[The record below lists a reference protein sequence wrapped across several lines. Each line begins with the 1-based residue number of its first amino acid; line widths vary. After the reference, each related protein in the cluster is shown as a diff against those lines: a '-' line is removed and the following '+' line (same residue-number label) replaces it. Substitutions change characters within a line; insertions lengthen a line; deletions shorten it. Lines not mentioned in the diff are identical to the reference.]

1 MKKFQNS
8 IIGILLIVV
17 GMILGLNA
25 FHITHINIFFEG
37 WWTLFIIIPSLYG
50 FFTERDKTGSLIGLF
65 IGVYLLLSCQGII
78 SFRFLWKLFLP
89 LVLIIL
95 GIQILFKN
103 SFSKSNSSN
112 ETTNTFSNKKY
123 NFDYQ
128 TYTGGNYDVTFGGMA
143 LDLQKANLESET
155 IINIST
161 LFAGVDLYLPE
172 DVNLQIESSSFF
184 GGVDRHQRLNK
195 ESNTKTILLK
205 AHCVFGGVNI
215 K

>member
-8 IIGILLIVV
+8 IIGILLVVV
-17 GMILGLNA
+17 GTILGLNA
-25 FHITHINIFFEG
+25 FHITHINLFFEG
-37 WWTLFIIIPSLYG
+37 WWTLFIIIPSLCG
-50 FFTERDKTGSLIGLF
+50 IFTERDKTASLIGLF

-78 SFRFLWKLFLP
+78 SFHFLWKLFLP

-103 SFSKSNSSN
+103 
-112 ETTNTFSNKKY
+112 
-123 NFDYQ
+123 
-128 TYTGGNYDVTFGGMA
+128 YDVTFGGMT
-143 LDLQKANLESET
+143 LDLQKADLASET

-184 GGVDRHQRLNK
+184 GGVDRHQRTNK
-195 ESNTKTILLK
+195 ESNTKIVILK

-215 K
+215 R

>member
-17 GMILGLNA
+17 GTILGLNA
-25 FHITHINIFFEG
+25 FHITHINLFFEG
-37 WWTLFIIIPSLYG
+37 WWTLFIIIPSLCG
-50 FFTERDKTGSLIGLF
+50 IFAERDKTGSFIGLF

-103 SFSKSNSSN
+103 SFSRNNSSN

-128 TYTGGNYDVTFGGMA
+128 TYTGGNYHVTFGGMT

-155 IINIST
+155 VIDISA

-184 GGVDRHQRLNK
+184 GGVDRHQRINK
-195 ESNTKTILLK
+195 ENNTKTVILK

>member
-1 MKKFQNS
+1 MKHFQNS

-17 GMILGLNA
+17 GTILGLNA
-25 FHITHINIFFEG
+25 FHITHINLFFEG
-37 WWTLFIIIPSLYG
+37 WWTLFIIVPSLCG
-50 FFTERDKTGSLIGLF
+50 IFTERDKTGSFIGLF

-89 LVLIIL
+89 LALIIL

-103 SFSKSNSSN
+103 SFSRNNSSN
-112 ETTNTFSNKKY
+112 ETTNNFSNKKY
-123 NFDYQ
+123 NFDNQ
-128 TYTGGNYDVTFGGMA
+128 IYTGGNYNVTFGVMT

-155 IINIST
+155 VIEISA
-161 LFAGVDLYLPE
+161 LFAGADLYLPE
-172 DVNLQIESSSFF
+172 DANLQIESSSFF

-195 ESNTKTILLK
+195 ESNTKTVILK

>member
-1 MKKFQNS
+1 MKKLQNN

-17 GMILGLNA
+17 GTILGLNA

-37 WWTLFIIIPSLYG
+37 WWTLFIIIPSLCG
-50 FFTERDKTGSLIGLF
+50 FFAERDKIGSLIGLF

-103 SFSKSNSSN
+103 SFSKSKSSS

-128 TYTGGNYDVTFGGMA
+128 IYTGGNYDVTFGGMT
-143 LDLQKANLESET
+143 LDLQKADLPSET

-195 ESNTKTILLK
+195 ESNTKTVILK
-205 AHCVFGGVNI
+205 VHCVFGGVNI

>member
-25 FHITHINIFFEG
+25 FHITHINIFFDG
-37 WWTLFIIIPSLYG
+37 WWTLFIIIPSLCG
-50 FFTERDKTGSLIGLF
+50 IFTEHDKTGSLIGLF
-65 IGVYLLLSCQGII
+65 IGIYLLLLCQGII
-78 SFRFLWKLFLP
+78 SFRFLWKLCLP

-103 SFSKSNSSN
+103 SFSKSNSSK

-128 TYTGGNYDVTFGGMA
+128 TYTGGNYDVSFGGMT
-143 LDLQKANLESET
+143 LDLQKANLASET

-184 GGVDRHQRLNK
+184 GGVDCHQRLNK
-195 ESNTKTILLK
+195 ESNTKTVILK

>member
-8 IIGILLIVV
+8 IIGILLIVI
-17 GMILGLNA
+17 GTILGLNA
-25 FHITHINIFFEG
+25 FHITHINLFFEG
-37 WWTLFIIIPSLYG
+37 WWTFFIIIPSLCG
-50 FFTERDKTGSLIGLF
+50 VFTERDKTGSFIGLF

-89 LVLIIL
+89 LVFIIL

-103 SFSKSNSSN
+103 SFSRNNSSY

-123 NFDYQ
+123 NFDDQ
-128 TYTGGNYDVTFGGMA
+128 TYTGGNYDVTFGGMT

-155 IINIST
+155 VIDISV

-184 GGVDRHQRLNK
+184 GGVDRHQRINK
-195 ESNTKTILLK
+195 DSNTKTVILK

>member
-8 IIGILLIVV
+8 IIGILLIIV
-17 GMILGLNA
+17 GTILGLNA
-25 FHITHINIFFEG
+25 FHITHINLFFEG
-37 WWTLFIIIPSLYG
+37 WWTLFIIIPSLCG
-50 FFTERDKTGSLIGLF
+50 IFTERDKTASLIGLF

-78 SFRFLWKLFLP
+78 SFHFLWKLFLP

-103 SFSKSNSSN
+103 SFSKNNSS
-112 ETTNTFSNKKY
+112 TKATNTFSNKKY

-128 TYTGGNYDVTFGGMA
+128 TYAGGNYDVSFGGMT
-143 LDLQKANLESET
+143 LDLRKANFESET
-155 IINIST
+155 MINVSV

-184 GGVDRHQRLNK
+184 GGVDRHQRTNK
-195 ESNTKTILLK
+195 ESNTKIVILK
-205 AHCVFGGVNI
+205 AHCVFGGINI
-215 K
+215 R

>member
-8 IIGILLIVV
+8 IIGILLVVV
-17 GMILGLNA
+17 GTILGLNA
-25 FHITHINIFFEG
+25 FHITHINLFFEG
-37 WWTLFIIIPSLYG
+37 WWTLFIIIPSLCG
-50 FFTERDKTGSLIGLF
+50 IFTERDKTASFIGLF

-78 SFRFLWKLFLP
+78 SFHFLWKLFLP

-103 SFSKSNSSN
+103 FFSKNNSST
-112 ETTNTFSNKKY
+112 EAKNTFSNKKC

-128 TYTGGNYDVTFGGMA
+128 TYTGGNYDVTFGGMT
-143 LDLQKANLESET
+143 LDLQKADLASET

-184 GGVDRHQRLNK
+184 GGVDRHQRTNK
-195 ESNTKTILLK
+195 ESNTKIVILK

-215 K
+215 R

>member
-17 GMILGLNA
+17 GTILGLNA
-25 FHITHINIFFEG
+25 FHITHINLFFEG
-37 WWTLFIIIPSLYG
+37 WWTLFIIIPSLCG
-50 FFTERDKTGSLIGLF
+50 IFTERDKTGSFIGLF
-65 IGVYLLLSCQGII
+65 IGVYLFLSCQGII

-103 SFSKSNSSN
+103 SFSRNNSSN

-128 TYTGGNYDVTFGGMA
+128 TYTGGNYDVTFGGIT

-155 IINIST
+155 VIDISV

-172 DVNLQIESSSFF
+172 DVNLQVESSSFF
-184 GGVDRHQRLNK
+184 GGVDRHQRINK
-195 ESNTKTILLK
+195 ESNTKTVILK

>member
-8 IIGILLIVV
+8 IIGILLIIV
-17 GMILGLNA
+17 GTILGLNA
-25 FHITHINIFFEG
+25 FHITHINLFFEG
-37 WWTLFIIIPSLYG
+37 WWTLFIIIPSLCG
-50 FFTERDKTGSLIGLF
+50 IFTERDKTASLIGLF

-78 SFRFLWKLFLP
+78 SFHFLWKLFLP

-103 SFSKSNSSN
+103 SFSKNNSS
-112 ETTNTFSNKKY
+112 KY

-128 TYTGGNYDVTFGGMA
+128 TYAGGNYDVSFGGMT
-143 LDLQKANLESET
+143 LDLRKANFESET
-155 IINIST
+155 MINVSV

-184 GGVDRHQRLNK
+184 GGVDRHQRTNK
-195 ESNTKTILLK
+195 ESNTKIVILK
-205 AHCVFGGVNI
+205 AHCVFGGINI
-215 K
+215 R